1 MVIALRLAITI
12 VSGTWLFPTE
22 ERSMPRVSPEQLIR
36 QFHENGLKLLLYDA
50 ANVRDLVT
58 LRDPTRAARIDF
70 ARLTV
75 DPTSYVAADY
85 RHLCSDLVLKVPY
98 RTRLAG
104 RPRTLT
110 LYLLLE
116 HQSEPDVLMALRVL
130 EYLVHIYKGQVRA
143 ATRGGRPHTDFR
155 LQPVLPVV
163 LYTGERSWETLTSL
177 AELVEGGGEDFADV
191 VPQLRPLFLN
201 LAAVP
206 AKELETSGGYFGWL
220 LELIRLRHAPADE
233 FRSTTSRVIGHLEAM
248 AEVERERW
256 LLFLSY
262 IGTMI
267 HQERARPEHP
277 ELYELI
283 GNSIRSDT
291 RRREVETIMETMADY
306 LRAEGH
312 KEGRR
317 AGEIHSR
324 QQTLVRLLRRRFG
337 RVPRATEQLIRATQ
351 DTTRLD
357 GWLDNFA
364 TAQTL
369 ADVGIAAQPEAE
381 KGTD

>member
-1 MVIALRLAITI
+1 LRLAIAI
-12 VSGTWLFPTE
+12 VGGTWLFFPE
-22 ERSMPRVSPEQLIR
+22 ERSMPHVSPEQLIR
-36 QFHENGLKLLLYDA
+36 QFHENGLKLLLHDA
-50 ANVRDLVT
+50 ANVRDLVM

-70 ARLTV
+70 ARLTI

-85 RHLCSDLVLKVPY
+85 RHLCSNLVLKVPY

-130 EYLVHIYKGQVRA
+130 EYLVQVYKGQLRA
-143 ATRGGRPHTDFR
+143 ATKGGRPRADFR

-163 LYTGERSWETLTSL
+163 LYTGERSWEVLTSL
-177 AELVEGGGEDFADV
+177 AELVEGGSADFADV

-206 AKELETSGGYFGWL
+206 VEELETAGGYFGWL
-220 LELIRLRHAPADE
+220 LELIRLRHAPAEE
-233 FRSTTSRVIGHLEAM
+233 FHATTARVVGHLEEM

-267 HQERARPEHP
+267 HQERVRPEH
-277 ELYELI
+277 ERLYELI
-283 GNSIRSDT
+283 GKSIRSDT
-291 RRREVETIMETMADY
+291 RRREVETLMETMADF
-306 LRAEGH
+306 LRA
-312 KEGRR
+312 EGRR

-337 RVPRATEQLIRATQ
+337 RVPRATEQLIRATE
-351 DTTRLD
+351 DTARLD
-357 GWLDNFA
+357 TWLDNFA

-369 ADVGIAAQPEAE
+369 ADVGIGAQPEAE
-381 KGTD
+381 KGTA

>member
-1 MVIALRLAITI
+1 
-12 VSGTWLFPTE
+12 
-22 ERSMPRVSPEQLIR
+22 MPRVSPEQLVR
-36 QFHENGLKLLLYDA
+36 QFHENGLKLLLQDA
-50 ANVRDLVT
+50 ANVRDLLT
-58 LRDPTRAARIDF
+58 LRDPARAARIDF

-104 RPRTLT
+104 RPRSLT

-130 EYLVHIYKGQVRA
+130 EYLVQIYKGQVRA
-143 ATRGGRPHTDFR
+143 ATKGRRPRAEFR

-163 LYTGERSWETLTSL
+163 LYTGERSWQALTSL

-206 AKELETSGGYFGWL
+206 SEELETAGGYFGWL
-220 LELIRLRHAPADE
+220 LELIHLRHAPAEE
-233 FRSTTSRVIGHLEAM
+233 FRATTARVVGHLEGM
-248 AEVERERW
+248 AEVEHERW
-256 LLFLSY
+256 LLYLSY

-267 HQERARPEHP
+267 EQERAGPEHQG
-277 ELYELI
+277 LYELI
-283 GNSIRSDT
+283 GRSIRSDE
-291 RRREVETIMETMADY
+291 RRREAETVMETIADF
-306 LRAEGH
+306 H
-312 KEGRR
+312 KAEGRR
-317 AGEIHSR
+317 AGEIASR
-324 QQTLVRLLRRRFG
+324 QQTLVRQLRLRFG

-351 DTTRLD
+351 DTARLD
-357 GWLDNFA
+357 AWLDNFA
-364 TAQTL
+364 TARTL
-369 ADVGIAAQPEAE
+369 AEVGIAAPPEAD
-381 KGTD
+381 KGGA

>member
-1 MVIALRLAITI
+1 
-12 VSGTWLFPTE
+12 
-22 ERSMPRVSPEQLIR
+22 MPRVSPEQLIR
-36 QFHENGLKLLLYDA
+36 QFHENGLKLLLHDG
-50 ANVRDLVT
+50 ANVRDLLT
-58 LRDPTRAARIDF
+58 LRDPARAARIDF

-130 EYLVHIYKGQVRA
+130 EYLVQIYKSQVRA
-143 ATRGGRPHTDFR
+143 AAKGGRPRADFR

-163 LYTGERSWETLTSL
+163 LYTGERSWESLTSL
-177 AELVEGGGEDFADV
+177 AVLVEGGGEDFVDV

-201 LAAVP
+201 LTAVP
-206 AKELETSGGYFGWL
+206 AEELETSGGHFGWL
-220 LELIRLRHAPADE
+220 LELIRRRHAPADE
-233 FRSTTSRVIGHLEAM
+233 FRATTARVVSHLENM

-267 HQERARPEHP
+267 EQERARAERQG
-277 ELYELI
+277 LYELI
-283 GNSIRSDT
+283 GSAIRSDT
-291 RRREVETIMETMADY
+291 RRREVETLMETHADY
-306 LRAEGH
+306 LMA
-312 KEGRR
+312 EGRR

-337 RVPRATEQLIRATQ
+337 RVPRATEQRIRATQ
-351 DTTRLD
+351 DIARLD
-357 GWLDNFA
+357 AWLDNFA
-364 TAQTL
+364 TAKTL
-369 ADVGIAAQPEAE
+369 GDVGITAPPVADR
-381 KGTD
+381 GTA

>member
-1 MVIALRLAITI
+1 
-12 VSGTWLFPTE
+12 
-22 ERSMPRVSPEQLIR
+22 MPRVSPEQLIR
-36 QFHENGLKLLLYDA
+36 QFHENGLKFLLHDA

-58 LRDPTRAARIDF
+58 LRDPARAARIDF

-130 EYLVHIYKGQVRA
+130 EYLVQVYKGQVRA
-143 ATRGGRPHTDFR
+143 AARGGRPRAGFR

-163 LYTGERSWETLTSL
+163 LYTGERSWEALTSL
-177 AELVEGGGEDFADV
+177 AELVEGGGEDFVDV

-206 AKELETSGGYFGWL
+206 AEELETSGGYFGWV

-233 FRSTTSRVIGHLEAM
+233 FRATTARVVGHLEAM
-248 AEVERERW
+248 ADVERERW
-256 LLFLSY
+256 LLLLSY

-277 ELYELI
+277 GLYELI
-283 GNSIRSDT
+283 GHAIRSDT
-291 RRREVETIMETMADY
+291 RRREVETVMETMADY
-306 LRAEGH
+306 LRA
-312 KEGRR
+312 EGRR

-324 QQTLVRLLRRRFG
+324 QQTLVRQLRRRFG

-351 DTTRLD
+351 DVARLD
-357 GWLDNFA
+357 AWLDNFA

-369 ADVGIAAQPEAE
+369 ADVGIAAQPGAE
-381 KGTD
+381 KGEAGSPRR

>member
-1 MVIALRLAITI
+1 
-12 VSGTWLFPTE
+12 
-22 ERSMPRVSPEQLIR
+22 
-36 QFHENGLKLLLYDA
+36 
-50 ANVRDLVT
+50 
-58 LRDPTRAARIDF
+58 
-70 ARLTV
+70 
-75 DPTSYVAADY
+75 
-85 RHLCSDLVLKVPY
+85 
-98 RTRLAG
+98 
-104 RPRTLT
+104 
-110 LYLLLE
+110 
-116 HQSEPDVLMALRVL
+116 MALRVL

-143 ATRGGRPHTDFR
+143 ATRGGRPRTYFR
-155 LQPVLPVV
+155 LQPVLPIV
-163 LYTGERSWETLTSL
+163 LYTGERSWEALTSL
-177 AELVEGGGEDFADV
+177 AELVQGGGEDFADV
-191 VPQLRPLFLN
+191 VPQFRPLFLN

-206 AKELETSGGYFGWL
+206 AEELETSGGYFGWL

-233 FRSTTSRVIGHLEAM
+233 FRSTTTRVVGHLEAM

-277 ELYELI
+277 GLYELI

-306 LRAEGH
+306 LRAEGC
-312 KEGRR
+312 R
-317 AGEIHSR
+317 AEMVQSR
-324 QQTLVRLLRRRFG
+324 QQTLIRQLRRRFG

-357 GWLDNFA
+357 AWLDNFA

-369 ADVGIAAQPEAE
+369 ADVGIAAQPEGE
-381 KGTD
+381 KGTA

>member
-1 MVIALRLAITI
+1 
-12 VSGTWLFPTE
+12 
-22 ERSMPRVSPEQLIR
+22 MPRVSPQQLIR

-50 ANVRDLVT
+50 ANVRDLLT
-58 LRDPTRAARIDF
+58 LRDPARAARIDF
-70 ARLTV
+70 GRLTV

-143 ATRGGRPHTDFR
+143 ATRGGRPRADFR
-155 LQPVLPVV
+155 LQPVLPIV
-163 LYTGERSWETLTSL
+163 LYTGERSWEALTSL
-177 AELVEGGGEDFADV
+177 GELIEGGGEDFADV

-206 AKELETSGGYFGWL
+206 AEELETSGGYFGWV
-220 LELIRLRHAPADE
+220 LELIRLRHASADE
-233 FRSTTSRVIGHLEAM
+233 FSATTARVVGHLETM

-267 HQERARPEHP
+267 HEERARPEHP
-277 ELYELI
+277 GLHELI

-291 RRREVETIMETMADY
+291 RRREVRAIMETMADY
-306 LRAEGH
+306 LRA
-312 KEGRR
+312 EGRR

-324 QQTLVRLLRRRFG
+324 QQTLVRQLRRRFG

-357 GWLDNFA
+357 AWLDNFA

-369 ADVGIAAQPEAE
+369 ADVGIAAQPEGE
-381 KGTD
+381 KGTG